1 LLEAAGLDRPVD
13 SEMTMPSVL
22 EKPAARRS
30 APTRAAIESGLTP
43 ADFAPTLRSLPDART
58 LPASLY
64 ISPEGLRLEQEGLFA
79 RMWVCVGREEDIP
92 SAGDYFMHEIAGDSI
107 VIARGSDGVV
117 RAFYNVCRHR
127 GARLLDAQCGKG
139 LSRVVCPYHAWTYRL
154 DGSLAQVPRMEEG
167 FQREGF
173 SLTPVRLG
181 TWAGFIFL
189 NLDDAAEPLEQ
200 YLADLPDLTRFKM
213 EDLRVG
219 RRIEYEVAA
228 NWKLI
233 CENYSECY
241 HCPGVHPQLF
251 RISDHIAR
259 HERVPESGACF
270 NGGPMM
276 MRDGYETMSMSGKRT
291 VPIISGLKPED
302 HRFVYYYVIYPNLLL
317 SPHPDYVLT
326 HTAWPVAPGRT
337 RIVCEFLFT
346 QEALARPD
354 FDPTDMVEFWDVT
367 NRQDWGLCERVQQ
380 GARSRGYRP
389 GPYQPSEDCV
399 HTFDRWY
406 AEQMVALL

>member
-1 LLEAAGLDRPVD
+1 M
-13 SEMTMPSVL
+13 SSVF
-22 EKPAARRS
+22 EKPTARRS
-30 APTRAAIESGLTP
+30 APSQTAVESGLTH
-43 ADFAPTLRSLPDART
+43 ADLAPTLKQMPDART
-58 LPASLY
+58 LPALLY
-64 ISPEGLRLEQEGLFA
+64 TSPEVLKLEQEGLFA
-79 RMWVCVGREEDIP
+79 RMWVCVGREADIP
-92 SAGDYFMHEIAGDSI
+92 NAGDYFTHQIGGESVM
-107 VIARGSDGVV
+107 VARAADGAV

-127 GARLLDAQCGKG
+127 GARLLDSACGKG

-154 DGSLAQVPRMEEG
+154 DGTLAQVPRMD
-167 FQREGF
+167 EGF
-173 SLTPVRLG
+173 SRESFGLVPVRLG

-189 NLDDAAEPLEQ
+189 NLDDAAEPLEK
-200 YLADLPDLTRFKM
+200 YLADLPDLARFKM
-213 EDLRVG
+213 QDLRLG
-219 RRIEYEVAA
+219 KRIEYEVAA

-259 HERVPESGACF
+259 HERVQEIGTCF

-276 MRDGYETMSMSGKRT
+276 LRDGYETMSMSGKRT
-291 VPIISGLKPED
+291 IPIIAGLKPDD

-326 HTAWPVAPGRT
+326 HTAWPLAPGRT
-337 RIVCEFLFT
+337 KIVCEFLFT

-367 NRQDWGLCERVQQ
+367 NRQDWGLCERVQH
-380 GARSRGYRP
+380 GAQSRGFRP

-406 AEQMVALL
+406 AEHMAALI

>member
-1 LLEAAGLDRPVD
+1 MRG
-13 SEMTMPSVL
+13 
-22 EKPAARRS
+22 
-30 APTRAAIESGLTP
+30 
-43 ADFAPTLRSLPDART
+43 
-58 LPASLY
+58 
-64 ISPEGLRLEQEGLFA
+64 
-79 RMWVCVGREEDIP
+79 
-92 SAGDYFMHEIAGDSI
+92 GDGA
-107 VIARGSDGVV
+107 V

-127 GARLLDAQCGKG
+127 GARLLDAACGKG

-154 DGSLAQVPRMEEG
+154 DGTLAQVPRMDEG
-167 FQREGF
+167 FERESFG
-173 SLTPVRLG
+173 LVPVRLG

-189 NLDDAAEPLEQ
+189 NLDAEAEPLET
-200 YLADLPDLTRFKM
+200 YLADLPDLARFKM
-213 EDLRVG
+213 EDLRLG
-219 RRIEYEVAA
+219 KRIEYEVAA

-259 HERVPESGACF
+259 HERVQEMGACF

-276 MRDGYETMSMSGKRT
+276 LRDGYETMSMSGKRT
-291 VPIISGLKPED
+291 VPIIDGLKPED

-326 HTAWPVAPGRT
+326 HTAWPIAPGRT
-337 RIVCEFLFT
+337 KIVCEFLFT

-367 NRQDWGLCERVQQ
+367 NRQDWGLCERVQH
-380 GARSRGYRP
+380 GAQSRGFRP

-406 AEQMVALL
+406 AERMAALL

>member
-1 LLEAAGLDRPVD
+1 
-13 SEMTMPSVL
+13 
-22 EKPAARRS
+22 
-30 APTRAAIESGLTP
+30 
-43 ADFAPTLRSLPDART
+43 
-58 LPASLY
+58 
-64 ISPEGLRLEQEGLFA
+64 
-79 RMWVCVGREEDIP
+79 
-92 SAGDYFMHEIAGDSI
+92 
-107 VIARGSDGVV
+107 
-117 RAFYNVCRHR
+117 
-127 GARLLDAQCGKG
+127 
-139 LSRVVCPYHAWTYRL
+139 
-154 DGSLAQVPRMEEG
+154 
-167 FQREGF
+167 
-173 SLTPVRLG
+173 
-181 TWAGFIFL
+181 
-189 NLDDAAEPLEQ
+189 
-200 YLADLPDLTRFKM
+200 
-213 EDLRVG
+213 
-219 RRIEYEVAA
+219 
-228 NWKLI
+228 
-233 CENYSECY
+233 
-241 HCPGVHPQLF
+241 
-251 RISDHIAR
+251 
-259 HERVPESGACF
+259 
-270 NGGPMM
+270 MM

-406 AEQMVALL
+406 AGRMTALL

>member
-1 LLEAAGLDRPVD
+1 M
-13 SEMTMPSVL
+13 SSVF
-22 EKPAARRS
+22 EKPTVRRS
-30 APTRAAIESGLTP
+30 APSQLAIESGLTH
-43 ADFAPTLRSLPDART
+43 ADLAPTLRPMPEART
-58 LPASLY
+58 LSASLY
-64 ISPEGLRLEQEGLFA
+64 TSPEVLKLEQEGLFA
-79 RMWVCVGREEDIP
+79 KMWLCVGREADIP
-92 SAGDYFMHEIAGDSI
+92 TPGDYVTHQIGGESVIVMRGGDG
-107 VIARGSDGVV
+107 AV

-127 GARLLDAQCGKG
+127 GARLLDAACGKG

-154 DGSLAQVPRMEEG
+154 DGTLAQVPRMDEG
-167 FQREGF
+167 FERESFG
-173 SLTPVRLG
+173 LVPVRLG

-189 NLDDAAEPLEQ
+189 NLEAEAEPLET
-200 YLADLPDLTRFKM
+200 YLADLPDLARFKM
-213 EDLRVG
+213 EELRLG
-219 RRIEYEVAA
+219 KRIEYEVAA

-233 CENYSECY
+233 GENYSECY

-259 HERVPESGACF
+259 HERVQEVGACF

-276 MRDGYETMSMSGKRT
+276 LRDGYETMSMSGKRT
-291 VPIISGLKPED
+291 VPIIEGLKPED

-326 HTAWPVAPGRT
+326 HTAWPIAPGRT
-337 RIVCEFLFT
+337 KIICEFLFT
-346 QEALARPD
+346 QEALARSD

-367 NRQDWGLCERVQQ
+367 NRQDWGLCERVQH
-380 GARSRGYRP
+380 GAQSRGFRP

-406 AEQMVALL
+406 AEHMAALL

>member
-1 LLEAAGLDRPVD
+1 M
-13 SEMTMPSVL
+13 SSVL
-22 EKPAARRS
+22 EKPTARRN
-30 APTRAAIESGLTP
+30 APSRVAVESGLTR
-43 ADFAPTLRSLPDART
+43 ADLAPTLRPIAEART

-64 ISPEGLRLEQEGLFA
+64 TSPAVLALEQEGLFA
-79 RMWVCVGREEDIP
+79 KMWLCVGRESDIP
-92 SAGDYFMHEIAGDSI
+92 AAGDYFTHQVAGESVI
-107 VIARGSDGVV
+107 VVRGGDGAL

-127 GARLLDAQCGKG
+127 GARLLDTDSGKG

-154 DGSLAQVPRMEEG
+154 DGTLAQVPRMEEG
-167 FQREGF
+167 FARE
-173 SLTPVRLG
+173 SLGLVPVRID

-189 NLDDAAEPLEQ
+189 NLDDQAAPLESW
-200 YLADLPDLTRFKM
+200 LADLPDLARFRM
-213 EDLRVG
+213 QDLRLG
-219 RRIEYEVAA
+219 KHIEYEVAA

-251 RISDHIAR
+251 RISDHIAQ
-259 HERVPESGACF
+259 HERVQEIGACF
-270 NGGPMM
+270 NGGPMLL
-276 MRDGYETMSMSGKRT
+276 REGYETMSMSGKRT
-291 VPIISGLKPED
+291 VPIIAGLQPDD

-326 HTAWPVAPGRT
+326 HTASPIAPGRT
-337 RIVCEFLFT
+337 KIVCEFLFT

-367 NRQDWGLCERVQQ
+367 NRQDWGLCERVQL
-380 GARSRGYRP
+380 GAQSRGYRP

-406 AEQMVALL
+406 AEHMAALL

>member
-1 LLEAAGLDRPVD
+1 M
-13 SEMTMPSVL
+13 SSIL
-22 EKPAARRS
+22 EKPTARRAAPS
-30 APTRAAIESGLTP
+30 AAAIDSGLTL
-43 ADFAPTLRSLPDART
+43 ADLAPTLRPIPEART
-58 LPASLY
+58 LPAALY
-64 ISPEGLRLEQEGLFA
+64 TSPEILRLEQEGLFA
-79 RMWVCVGREEDIP
+79 RMWLCVGREADIP
-92 SAGDYFMHEIAGDSI
+92 APGDYFTHEVARDSI
-107 VIARGSDGVV
+107 IVARGGDGVV

-127 GARLLDAQCGKG
+127 GARLLDEPCGKG
-139 LSRVVCPYHAWTYRL
+139 LSRVVCPYHAWTYKL
-154 DGSLAQVPRMEEG
+154 DGSLAQVPRMDEG
-167 FQREGF
+167 FRREAF
-173 SLTPVRLG
+173 SLVPVKLG
-181 TWAGFIFL
+181 TYAGFIFL
-189 NLDDAAEPLEQ
+189 NLDDAAEPLES
-200 YLADLPDLTRFKM
+200 YLADLPDLARFRM
-213 EDLRVG
+213 AELRLG
-219 RRIEYEVAA
+219 KRIEYEVNA

-251 RISDHIAR
+251 RISDNIAR
-259 HERVPESGACF
+259 HDRVQEIGACF

-276 MRDGYETMSMSGKRT
+276 LRAGIETMSMSGRRT
-291 VPIISGLKPED
+291 APIIPGLKPDD

-337 RIVCEFLFT
+337 KIVCEFLFT

-367 NRQDWGLCERVQQ
+367 NRQDWGLCERAQL
-380 GARSRGYRP
+380 GAQSRGYRP

-406 AEQMVALL
+406 AERMAALL

>member
-1 LLEAAGLDRPVD
+1 M
-13 SEMTMPSVL
+13 SSVL
-22 EKPAARRS
+22 EKPTTRRS
-30 APTRAAIESGLTP
+30 APSQLASESGLTH
-43 ADFAPTLRSLPDART
+43 ADLAPTLRPMPEART

-64 ISPEGLRLEQEGLFA
+64 TSPGVLKLEQEGLFSK
-79 RMWVCVGREEDIP
+79 MWVCAGREADIP
-92 SAGDYFMHEIAGDSI
+92 AAGDYFTHQIAGESVI
-107 VIARGSDGVV
+107 VLRGGDGAV

-127 GARLLDAQCGKG
+127 GARLLDAACGKG

-154 DGSLAQVPRMEEG
+154 DGTLTQVPRMDEG
-167 FQREGF
+167 FAREAFG
-173 SLTPVRLG
+173 LVPVRAG
-181 TWAGFIFL
+181 TWAGFIFI
-189 NLDDAAEPLEQ
+189 NLDDAAEPLEK
-200 YLADLPDLTRFKM
+200 YLADLPDLARFKM
-213 EDLRVG
+213 EDLRLG
-219 RRIEYEVAA
+219 KRIEYEVAA

-259 HERVPESGACF
+259 HERVQETGACF
-270 NGGPMM
+270 NGGPMLL
-276 MRDGYETMSMSGKRT
+276 RDGYETMSMSGKRT
-291 VPIISGLKPED
+291 VPIIGGLKPED

-326 HTAWPVAPGRT
+326 HTAWPIAPGRT
-337 RIVCEFLFT
+337 KIVCEFLFT

-367 NRQDWGLCERVQQ
+367 NRQDWGLCERVQH
-380 GARSRGYRP
+380 GAQSRGFRP

-406 AEQMVALL
+406 AEHMAALL